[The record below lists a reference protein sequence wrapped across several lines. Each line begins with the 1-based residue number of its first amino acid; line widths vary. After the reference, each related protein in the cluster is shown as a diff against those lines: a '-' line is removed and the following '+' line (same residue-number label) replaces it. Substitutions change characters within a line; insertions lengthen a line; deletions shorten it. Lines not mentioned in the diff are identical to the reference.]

1 MLCALIISASLQ
13 VIASSSSARTP
24 GEIWR
29 EMLETLPGIQ
39 SRFPPTSH
47 MRVTHACH
55 THTHSQTDTCVRTC
69 STHTLARGT
78 RTWVRP
84 I

>member
-1 MLCALIISASLQ
+1 
-13 VIASSSSARTP
+13 
-24 GEIWR
+24 
-29 EMLETLPGIQ
+29 MLETLPGIQ